1 MGYYFLGYI
10 ATFLDIRPIWAQ
22 KQDTL
27 ERFRVKKAQSWGIK
41 SHNILTRF
49 YYTEL
54 LFRVL
59 LREIDN
65 YSSRYYFQVGNLS
78 TFVERPVLLPDALNF
93 SLAIHSSTRM
103 RIPHLKRLQALWRA
117 ISL

>member
-41 SHNILTRF
+41 SHRIFTKKNGMPKRLLSEIPVFFARPCKELKDCDTRF
-49 YYTEL
+49 TIFQ
-54 LFRVL
+54 LF
-59 LREIDN
+59 
-65 YSSRYYFQVGNLS
+65 Q
-78 TFVERPVLLPDALNF
+78 
-93 SLAIHSSTRM
+93 
-103 RIPHLKRLQALWRA
+103 
-117 ISL
+117 